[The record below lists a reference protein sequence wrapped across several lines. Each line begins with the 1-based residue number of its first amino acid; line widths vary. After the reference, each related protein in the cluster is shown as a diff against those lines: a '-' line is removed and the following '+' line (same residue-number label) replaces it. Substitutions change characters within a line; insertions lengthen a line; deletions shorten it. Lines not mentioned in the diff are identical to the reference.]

1 MLSPP
6 DSQASPHLPPR
17 PCTGG
22 GKRGPQDSGMVPSC
36 FPASPR
42 VLPPSPLS
50 SELGRFL
57 LSSVQRPPSLILP
70 CPLSG
75 GLEDPGTPPA
85 PLLWRKDAGSAG
97 NGWLVCRAKEVPAN
111 LLPHPFPDPG
121 WGHPAPPT
129 LMPAA
134 PWHHCPPYCLL
145 CIPIIFIPSG
155 LSGSPGWFVASGVQ
169 AEGHLDPIRGRLQS
183 PQLDAYP

>member
-1 MLSPP
+1 MSLHLTCRKAKTGSPAWLGPWDWSSCSLLSPP

-22 GKRGPQDSGMVPSC
+22 GKRGPRDSGMVPSC

-85 PLLWRKDAGSAG
+85 PSHPIPVLRGHSQFTIILSPPVGFSPPARTGKGPWCSWLCLYFSPSWLLQ
-97 NGWLVCRAKEVPAN
+97 P
-111 LLPHPFPDPG
+111 
-121 WGHPAPPT
+121 
-129 LMPAA
+129 
-134 PWHHCPPYCLL
+134 
-145 CIPIIFIPSG
+145 
-155 LSGSPGWFVASGVQ
+155 
-169 AEGHLDPIRGRLQS
+169 
-183 PQLDAYP
+183 